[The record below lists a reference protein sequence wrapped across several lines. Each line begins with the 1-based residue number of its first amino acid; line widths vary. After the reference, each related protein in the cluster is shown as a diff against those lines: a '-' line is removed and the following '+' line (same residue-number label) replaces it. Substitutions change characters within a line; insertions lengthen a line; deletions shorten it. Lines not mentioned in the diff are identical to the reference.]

1 MAIGE
6 TPITV
11 LGTVISDVTLKR
23 VGSNENALA
32 TFLIRSTERKWDKEK
47 GTWADHRHFTV
58 RVKCWRKLAVTVA
71 STLTKGDPVI
81 VAGRLFAGEVEG
93 AEGQARGLPEV
104 DAWAV
109 GPNLTLCKVLMP
121 RPGPAAEASPKSRE
135 APAAAQRDRRTEA
148 KEPVPTG

>member
-81 VAGRLFAGEVEG
+81 VAAETVSFCGMKAGFTQAKKFTGKVTVGDIGAPRALLEALRVVERH
-93 AEGQARGLPEV
+93 AREP
-104 DAWAV
+104 ATV
-109 GPNLTLCKVLMP
+109 GSS
-121 RPGPAAEASPKSRE
+121 SPSK
-135 APAAAQRDRRTEA
+135 
-148 KEPVPTG
+148 G

>member
-11 LGTVISDVTLKR
+11 LGKVISDVTLKR
-23 VGSNENALA
+23 VGSNDNALA

-93 AEGQARGLPEV
+93 AESQARGLPEV
-104 DAWAV
+104 D
-109 GPNLTLCKVLMP
+109 
-121 RPGPAAEASPKSRE
+121 
-135 APAAAQRDRRTEA
+135 
-148 KEPVPTG
+148 